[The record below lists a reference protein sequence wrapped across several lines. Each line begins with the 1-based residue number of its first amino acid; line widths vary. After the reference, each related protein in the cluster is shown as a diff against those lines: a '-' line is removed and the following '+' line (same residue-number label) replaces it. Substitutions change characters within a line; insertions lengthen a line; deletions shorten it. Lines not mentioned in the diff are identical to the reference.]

1 MPYYSI
7 RIVGG
12 KKPEERSA
20 EVREALRGRDADHT
34 GARTFCY
41 VQNHRSE
48 SELQALVEGMADKD
62 NDVRVKRIKRD
73 EYFWKKHQ

>member
-12 KKPEERSA
+12 EEPVERGI

-34 GARTFCY
+34 GARTFFY
-41 VQNHRSE
+41 VQNHRTE
-48 SELQALVEGMADKD
+48 ADLQKLVVGMADKD
-62 NDVRVKRIKRD
+62 NEVRVKRIKRD

>member
-12 KKPEERSA
+12 KQPEARSA
-20 EVREALRGRDADHT
+20 EVREALRGRDADHI

-41 VQNHRSE
+41 VQNHRTE
-48 SELQALVEGMADKD
+48 AELQSLVEGMADED
-62 NDVRVKRIKRD
+62 NEVRVKRIKRD